1 MNCKIH
7 SNCDAQRNDM
17 CSFMTVNNAALA
29 GLQNLL
35 QCVCAC
41 VCAHATVCM
50 QCSTGFDIVFAP
62 DRHSLELKASP
73 CSKILTAFKH
83 WLGEC
88 SFCMHM

>member
-35 QCVCAC
+35 QCVCVC
-41 VCAHATVCM
+41 VRARDCVHAVLYR
-50 QCSTGFDIVFAP
+50 V
-62 DRHSLELKASP
+62 
-73 CSKILTAFKH
+73 
-83 WLGEC
+83 
-88 SFCMHM
+88 